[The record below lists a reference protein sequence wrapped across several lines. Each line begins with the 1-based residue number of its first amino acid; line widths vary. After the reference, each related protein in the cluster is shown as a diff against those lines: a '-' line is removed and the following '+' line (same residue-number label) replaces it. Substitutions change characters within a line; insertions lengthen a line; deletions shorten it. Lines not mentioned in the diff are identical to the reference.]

1 MEGKL
6 MTEDG
11 TVVATASTTARVLD
25 AARALS

>member
-6 MTEDG
+6 MAEDG
-11 TVVATASTTARVLD
+11 TVVAAASTTARVLD